1 MPPLWHKNS
10 RELHAQSPEIT
21 APRKIAQEDAHQR
34 PMPLER
40 VDASKSIKFTWR
52 PTNAQRKM
60 SRLKCSD
67 QLDAPVKQLVSWLT
81 KRIHAKM
88 DTKDWKM
95 MNGVATRQVKC
106 ELVAAVRV
114 LHVFRWCWCF
124 VFIFDKPFC
133 VTKKQNRHR
142 NQLLSFH

>member
-40 VDASKSIKFTWR
+40 VDASKSIKRTLR

-60 SRLKCSD
+60 SRLKYSD
-67 QLDAPVKQLVSWLT
+67 QLDAPVKHLVSWLT
-81 KRIHAKM
+81 KRMYAKM
-88 DTKDWKM
+88 DTKPPKSLPEPRL
-95 MNGVATRQVKC
+95 N
-106 ELVAAVRV
+106 
-114 LHVFRWCWCF
+114 
-124 VFIFDKPFC
+124 
-133 VTKKQNRHR
+133 
-142 NQLLSFH
+142 LLPLLL